1 MVILKKL
8 INAVAPGAQP
18 FRMTGRGFTG
28 RGSGPRLTDRK
39 YYNASITSKRGRTP
53 VREGGEEWDLPR

>member
-28 RGSGPRLTDRK
+28 RGSGPRLTDRPH
-39 YYNASITSKRGRTP
+39 STTSKRGRTP
-53 VREGGEEWDLPR
+53 VREGGEGWDLPR